1 MKRTYIY
8 ILTLTLSLNLLTG
21 CDNVLDIEL
30 DDEIKST
37 EAITDEVSL
46 RSAVIGLYSEM
57 QSSTYYGGEFVV
69 AHALTGG
76 IADATAFQERFS
88 QLANAII
95 PTSNTYIE
103 SNWVDVYALVNSSN
117 LILDKIIELGIDDP
131 NSEGTALFFR
141 ALGHFDALRQFGEF
155 TNKSSNYGI
164 PISTMFLNT
173 ETSVLIARSSVADS
187 FSRIVK
193 DLNDAIALLDYDDDR
208 YFVSRATAEALLA
221 RVYLYQGEYALA
233 EQLATD
239 VIENG
244 DYVLNN
250 FFNDIYNVEGS
261 DESIFELQFQGVR
274 GNGLTA
280 LLSTSPPE
288 VSANYD
294 NFFKDMDADDDPRSY
309 KFYDT
314 GSIIYV
320 DKYGVSDNDVEGNA
334 IILKLSEMYLIRAEA
349 RARQTPTNLK
359 TALEDLN
366 EVRTR
371 SLPTM
376 PILEA
381 NIPDFDAFVDALL
394 EERARELAFEG
405 HRWFDIV
412 RLGRAESL
420 LGIPAYRTVYPIPQR
435 EVNISKGVIVQ
446 NPEY

>member
-1 MKRTYIY
+1 MKRTYFY
-8 ILTLTLSLNLLTG
+8 IITLLLTINMFTG
-21 CDNVLDIEL
+21 CDSVLDVKL
-30 DDEIKST
+30 DDEVKSS

-57 QSSTYYGGEFVV
+57 QSSTYYGGEFVL
-69 AHALTGG
+69 AQALTGG
-76 IADATAFQERFS
+76 IGEATGFRERFA

-95 PTSNTYIE
+95 PASSTYIE

-117 LILDKIIELGIDDP
+117 LILEKIDELGIDDP
-131 NSEGTALFFR
+131 NSQGSALFFR

-155 TNKSSNYGI
+155 TNSSSVYGI
-164 PISTMFLNT
+164 PVSTTFLDSQT
-173 ETSVLIARSSVADS
+173 AVSIARSSVADS
-187 FSRIVK
+187 FSQIVT
-193 DLNDAIALLDYDDDR
+193 DLNDAISLLDYDDDR

-221 RVYLYQGEYALA
+221 RVYLYQGNYPMA

-239 VIENG
+239 VINNS
-244 DYVLNN
+244 DYALNAD
-250 FFNDIYNVEGS
+250 FNDIYDIEGS
-261 DESIFELQFQGVR
+261 DESIFELQFQGVN
-274 GNGLTA
+274 GNGLTE
-280 LLSTSPPE
+280 LLSVSPPE

-294 NFFKDMDADDDPRSY
+294 DFFKDMDADDDPRSFR
-309 KFYDT
+309 FYDT
-314 GSIIYV
+314 GSVVYV
-320 DKYGVSDNDVEGNA
+320 DKYGTSDNDVEGNA

-349 RARQTPTNLK
+349 RARQTPTDLT

-371 SLPTM
+371 SLPSQ

-381 NIPDFDAFVDALL
+381 DVPDFDSFVDVLIN
-394 EERARELAFEG
+394 ERARELAFEG

-412 RLGRAESL
+412 RLGRAESI

-446 NPEY
+446 NPQY